1 MNCKDFARV
10 LSEASRLPSQAQ
22 NHASDCSCCQ
32 ELVRS
37 LDSAGP
43 VDPPS
48 AATMRQIAD
57 AMATDLHP
65 VRPVAPVR
73 FFAAFVGIFVS
84 IVALCVYRLGA
95 FAIPV
100 MSPLQTA
107 ALLST
112 LAIGG
117 GLLASSL
124 VRQMLPGRRH
134 VVTPSLL
141 VVGVTISLALA
152 IVIFMQFQHEQHF
165 WRNAWVCI
173 RAGTPI
179 GALAGVLFWLVLR
192 RGAVLSPS
200 LTGATTGL
208 LAGLVGTT
216 VLEIHCSIL
225 NAWHILVSHL
235 GVAMLGALAG
245 LLAGRTIEVANE
257 RFLHRNHQEL

>member
-1 MNCKDFARV
+1 MNCKDFAGV
-10 LSEASRLPSQAQ
+10 LSEGLKLPPQAQ
-22 NHASDCSCCQ
+22 DHVKGCYRCQ

-48 AATMRQIAD
+48 PAILQQIAD

-65 VRPVAPVR
+65 VRPVAPPR
-73 FFAAFVGIFVS
+73 FLGAFVGIFISV
-84 IVALCVYRLGA
+84 VALSVLRLGA
-95 FAIPV
+95 FAIAV

-124 VRQMLPGRRH
+124 VQQMLPGSRH
-134 VVTPSLL
+134 IVTPSLL
-141 VVGVTISLALA
+141 LVGVTMSLAVA
-152 IVIFMQFQHEQHF
+152 IVIFMPFQQEQYF

-179 GALAGVLFWLVLR
+179 GALAAVLFWLVLR

-200 LTGATTGL
+200 MTGATTGL
-208 LAGLVGTT
+208 LAGLAGTT
-216 VLEIHCSIL
+216 VLEIHCTIL
-225 NAWHILVSHL
+225 NGWHILASHV
-235 GVAMLGALAG
+235 GVAILGALAG
-245 LLAGRTIEVANE
+245 LLAGLTVEVANG
-257 RFLHRNHQEL
+257 RSVHRNHQKL